1 MGKGSGA
8 RPFSVS
14 KDEFDNRFENI
25 FGKKN
30 RNETGNTT
38 TRQDQSNGANDPG
51 SSIPTSTDSNQSCGT
66 VEDDST
72 TSKTNN

>member
-14 KDEFDNRFENI
+14 KEEFGNNFDNI
-25 FGKKN
+25 FRKN

-38 TRQDQSNGANDPG
+38 TRQDQGDRTNDPG
-51 SSIPTSTDSNQSCGT
+51 SSTSASTDSNQSRG
-66 VEDDST
+66 VIENDSA

>member
-38 TRQDQSNGANDPG
+38 TRQDPSDRADDSG
-51 SSIPTSTDSNQSCGT
+51 SGTSTSNDSNQSCGT